1 MRGSQFDEA
10 AFFAAIRDSGARAL
24 VIGRRALVFLGLPV
38 MTADYDF
45 WLHIDDME
53 LFNAAVEPFDLH
65 PSPTPEEARREGRY
79 VLSNGEHV
87 DVLVARTVPTVD
99 GVTVT
104 MEDVWSRR
112 QMIRYAEG
120 IDVAIPSIDDLIATK
135 RFTARPKDLE
145 DIRLLEFLR
154 EDSRARQLVSES
166 VSDRRGTVRLYP
178 PGDEPLVQTVL
189 SATVVRTY
197 ILLRVTVL
205 HRVN

>member
-10 AFFAAIRDSGARAL
+10 AFFAAIRESGARAL

-65 PSPTPEEARREGRY
+65 PSRTAEEARRKGRY
-79 VLSNGEHV
+79 VLSNDEHV
-87 DVLVARTVPTVD
+87 DVLVARTVSTVD

-135 RFTARPKDLE
+135 RFAARPKDLE

-154 EDSRARQLVSES
+154 GEGS
-166 VSDRRGTVRLYP
+166 
-178 PGDEPLVQTVL
+178 
-189 SATVVRTY
+189 
-197 ILLRVTVL
+197 
-205 HRVN
+205 